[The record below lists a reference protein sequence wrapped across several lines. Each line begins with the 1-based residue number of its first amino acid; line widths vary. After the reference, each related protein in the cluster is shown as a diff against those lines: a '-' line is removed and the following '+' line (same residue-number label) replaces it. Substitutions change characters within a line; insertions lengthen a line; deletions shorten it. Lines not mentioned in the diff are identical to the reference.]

1 MKPKPT
7 FRTLTVTALVLV
19 GLCFG
24 SLLHQ
29 VISHSSVANH
39 GKESPLTC
47 WVCAATQHAPGNL
60 DSESGDIATPLPVS
74 TEVLPALPAP
84 CLPAD
89 HRLSPPRSPPQ
100 SA

>member
-7 FRTLTVTALVLV
+7 FRTLTATALVLV

-24 SLLHQ
+24 NLLHQ

-47 WVCAATQHAPGNL
+47 LLCAATQHASGNL
-60 DSESGDIATPLPVS
+60 DSETPDLAAPLPVS
-74 TEVLPALPAP
+74 TEVPPALPAP